1 MMKFFFNFLINGHIN
16 TVIRHGLVS
25 FTCAITD
32 FSIFYAL
39 FNFFK
44 FGLNEA
50 FIISMPFA
58 ALVGFLGHTFFT
70 FKVNKILLRNFIY
83 FIIQLVISFVIGF
96 SVFNIFIYF
105 GVSPEMSKIYQLF
118 CTFWFNFLFGKL
130 VSFRKSTKI
139 L

>member
-1 MMKFFFNFLINGHIN
+1 MKNLFNFLMVGHLN

-32 FSIFYAL
+32 FSIFYVL

-44 FGLNEA
+44 LGFNEA
-50 FIISMPFA
+50 FVISMPFA

-70 FKVNKILLRNFIY
+70 FQVNKILLKNFIY
-83 FIIQLVISFVIGF
+83 FIIQLAISFFIGF
-96 SVFNIFIYF
+96 SAFNFFIYF
-105 GVSPEMSKIYQLF
+105 GISPEMSKIYQLF

-130 VSFRKSTKI
+130 VSFRKSIKI
-139 L
+139 

>member
-1 MMKFFFNFLINGHIN
+1 MKNIVNFLIKGHIN

-32 FSIFYAL
+32 FSIFYTL
-39 FNFFK
+39 FNFFN

-70 FKVNKILLRNFIY
+70 FQVNIILLKNLIY
-83 FIIQLVISFVIGF
+83 FIIQLAISFFIGF
-96 SVFNIFIYF
+96 SAFNIFIYF
-105 GVSPEMSKIYQLF
+105 GISPELSKIYQLF

-130 VSFRKSTKI
+130 ISFRKSTKN
-139 L
+139 